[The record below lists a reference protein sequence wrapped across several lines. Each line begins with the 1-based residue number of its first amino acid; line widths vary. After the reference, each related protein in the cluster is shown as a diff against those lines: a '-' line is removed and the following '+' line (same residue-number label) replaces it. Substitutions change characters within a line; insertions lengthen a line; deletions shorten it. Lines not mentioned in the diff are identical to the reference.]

1 MKKTIILLL
10 AIPLLA
16 SCDILLNLMAP
27 AGGYVGGNIPGFAFQ
42 YISCTGKSAEGKAYL
57 TFTYVHRLAPQSIG
71 LPFGSKS
78 YAVDMYGNRYPCGPF
93 NGQYKD
99 SQAGVTEK
107 VVLEIKG
114 IPPGINSFSIV
125 SQSFVA
131 HTIGVTNSRNS
142 TELTFRNV
150 PIAWE

>member
-1 MKKTIILLL
+1 
-10 AIPLLA
+10 
-16 SCDILLNLMAP
+16 MA
-27 AGGYVGGNIPGFAFQ
+27 VIRN
-42 YISCTGKSAEGKAYL
+42 SANSGSND
-57 TFTYVHRLAPQSIG
+57 R
-71 LPFGSKS
+71 FG
-78 YAVDMYGNRYPCGPF
+78 F

-107 VVLEIKG
+107 VILEIKG

-131 HTIGVTNSRNS
+131 YTIGVTNSRNS